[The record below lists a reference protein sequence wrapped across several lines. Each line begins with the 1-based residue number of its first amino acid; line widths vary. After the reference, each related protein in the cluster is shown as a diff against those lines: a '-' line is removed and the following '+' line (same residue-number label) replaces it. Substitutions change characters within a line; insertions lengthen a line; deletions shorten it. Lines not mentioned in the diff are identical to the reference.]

1 VYAGV
6 DVSEMPQIPD
16 KAMYKSSEVCE
27 YTKTQPYVLRFWES
41 EFPQL
46 SPARGRGGQP
56 IYRRT
61 DIDLIL
67 RIKQL
72 LYDEEYTIDGAR
84 QRLEQ
89 EQGTES
95 PVSAAATT
103 NSPPEAGATADNV
116 GPRRPA
122 QRRRGLPPQ
131 APRGSDSP
139 VVRPAAAVARQELMD
154 FDSVPR
160 ERYEDAVDEIA
171 HLRLQLREAETRTR
185 KAESAARHSE
195 EIAERTRERA
205 HRAIQRLEKL
215 LELLS

>member
-1 VYAGV
+1 
-6 DVSEMPQIPD
+6 MPQIPD

-56 IYRRT
+56 VYRRT

-89 EQGTES
+89 EQETE
-95 PVSAAATT
+95 PRIPAETTTGATPEVGAAAD
-103 NSPPEAGATADNV
+103 EAES
-116 GPRRPA
+116 RRPA
-122 QRRRGLPPQ
+122 QRRRGLPPR
-131 APRGSDSP
+131 APRESDSP
-139 VVRPAAAVARQELMD
+139 VVRPAAAVARQEAMD

-195 EIAERTRERA
+195 EVAERTRERA
-205 HRAIQRLEKL
+205 HRAIERLEKL

>member
-1 VYAGV
+1 
-6 DVSEMPQIPD
+6 VSETPQIPE
-16 KAMYKSSEVCE
+16 KPKYKSSEVCQ
-27 YTKTQPYVLRFWES
+27 YTNTQPYVLRFWES

-46 SPARGRGGQP
+46 SPERSRGGQP
-56 IYRRT
+56 VYRRQ

-84 QRLEQ
+84 ERLEK
-89 EQGTES
+89 ELTDERPSPPRITAATSDTES
-95 PVSAAATT
+95 ARSMPKH
-103 NSPPEAGATADNV
+103 
-116 GPRRPA
+116 
-122 QRRRGLPPQ
+122 RGLPRRERGG
-131 APRGSDSP
+131 ADTVLPR
-139 VVRPAAAVARQELMD
+139 VPAGAGRQDEVD

-185 KAESAARHSE
+185 KAEALARQSE
-195 EIAERTRERA
+195 ELAERNHDRT
-205 HRAIQRLEKL
+205 HRAIERLEKL

>member
-1 VYAGV
+1 
-6 DVSEMPQIPD
+6 
-16 KAMYKSSEVCE
+16 MYKSSEVCE

-56 IYRRT
+56 VYRRT

-89 EQGTES
+89 ETEPRIS
-95 PVSAAATT
+95 AATT
-103 NSPPEAGATADNV
+103 AAGAPPEAGATADEA

-122 QRRRGLPPQ
+122 QRRRGLPSQ
-131 APRGSDSP
+131 APRESDSP
-139 VVRPAAAVARQELMD
+139 VVRPAAAVARQESMD

-195 EIAERTRERA
+195 EVAERTRERA
-205 HRAIQRLEKL
+205 HRAIERLEKL